1 MKTLIIINC
10 VIAITNMILMSEIIS
25 EVIAQVKRDYPNAK
39 FMEKTPIAKLIGWI
53 SIIVRDLIPIYNIII
68 LIGFLF
74 MRETMIEQGYETLLD
89 RIIEDQRPL
98 FFK

>member
-10 VIAITNMILMSEIIS
+10 VIACINLILVLEIGC
-25 EVIAQVKRDYPNAK
+25 ETVAQVKKDYPNAK

-53 SIIVRDLIPIYNIII
+53 SIIIRTLIPIYNIII

-89 RIIEDQRPL
+89 RIIED
-98 FFK
+98 